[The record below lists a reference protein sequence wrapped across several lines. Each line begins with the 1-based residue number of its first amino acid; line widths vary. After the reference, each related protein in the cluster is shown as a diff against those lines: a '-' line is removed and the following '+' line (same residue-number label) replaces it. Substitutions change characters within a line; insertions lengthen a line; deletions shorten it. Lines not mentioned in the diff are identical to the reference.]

1 MTAETR
7 RLPYLDDL
15 TTGDALPEIVF
26 EVTQDLIDAY
36 GLASLDLNPVHMDP
50 GWSSRA
56 RVFGTPK
63 TVAHGMMSMSFMTSL
78 VYRAFGALADISMVD
93 SKFTKPVPV
102 GSTVT
107 VRGTVRD
114 VHPLGNGEDY
124 AAINVEASDQD
135 GDIIGVSE
143 VHVRLPRKPGVR
155 P

>member
-1 MTAETR
+1 MIAETG

-15 TTGDALPEIVF
+15 STGDTLPEIAC
-26 EVTQDLIDAY
+26 EVTQDLVDAY

-50 GWSSRA
+50 GWASRA

-63 TVAHGMMSMSFMTSL
+63 TVAHGMMTMSFMTSL
-78 VYRAFGALADISMVD
+78 VYRAFGAVADITTVD

-107 VRGTVRD
+107 LRGTIRD
-114 VHPLGNGEDY
+114 VHPLGNGEDF
-124 AAINVEASDQD
+124 AVVNVEAVDQH
-135 GDIIGVSE
+135 GDLVGVSE
-143 VHVRLPRKPGVR
+143 IHVRLPRRPGAR

>member
-15 TTGDALPEIVF
+15 ATGDAIPEIAY

-56 RVFGTPK
+56 RVFGTPE

-78 VYRAFGALADISMVD
+78 VYRAFGALADITTVD

-102 GSTVT
+102 GSIVT
-107 VRGTVRD
+107 IRGTIRD
-114 VHPLGNGEDY
+114 VHPLRNGEDF
-124 AAINVEASDQD
+124 AVVSVDAIDQD
-135 GDIIGVSE
+135 GDTIGVSE
-143 VHVRLPRKPGVR
+143 IHVRLPRRPGAR